1 MLFHVDQRKEDI
13 QGCQLDILRPPTLF
27 SFIFCINF
35 SQSDLILKKLVQNFE
50 LKRVRGARKDNQFA
64 PIRIST
70 REWLVLGFEM
80 ENNDRK
86 KMCEMIFF
94 SSFPLIWR
102 CIAGLLGRPNYCRHV
117 HVPP

>member
-1 MLFHVDQRKEDI
+1 VSIRHPQMHLQPSLVLYFV
-13 QGCQLDILRPPTLF
+13 L
-27 SFIFCINF
+27 IFTIRSYF
-35 SQSDLILKKLVQNFE
+35 EKLVQNFE